1 MTVYMNQTQLS
12 TRYDQL
18 GLGGALDDGDGIPIR
33 EGALLGGKD
42 VVDGDLLIL
51 VPVSVDAALVGAGA
65 VLVGMFVHSCEPALL
80 QSYDAASAA
89 QHILPSV
96 GPDSNRRSRQGL
108 EGGIGQMARIKNWLP
123 IR

>member
-51 VPVSVDAALVGAGA
+51 VPVSVDAAPVGAGA
-65 VLVGMFVHSCEPALL
+65 VLVGMFVHS
-80 QSYDAASAA
+80 S
-89 QHILPSV
+89 
-96 GPDSNRRSRQGL
+96 
-108 EGGIGQMARIKNWLP
+108 
-123 IR
+123 